1 MQCWQCPAPSM
12 CVWVGCER
20 GGGVRCCGNPP
31 QYVQFLLVLKY
42 FTYLRFF

>member
-1 MQCWQCPAPSM
+1 M

-20 GGGVRCCGNPP
+20 GGGGQALREPP